1 VPKNDVPQLHVALDG
16 TPLLGLPTGVG
27 VFTSSLLEALSD
39 RDDLALSAYAVSW
52 RTRDGLAARV
62 PPGVSTEQ
70 KAMPARPL
78 SMLWSRSNLVSL
90 ERFLGPIDVV
100 HGTNFTVP
108 PTKRA
113 GQVVTVHDLTFLRFP
128 ELCQADTLRYPMLI
142 ERAVRRGA
150 LIHTHSNYVAEEIR
164 DYFSVSTHQVR
175 AVHSGIPQLSEP
187 DRDGAQAI
195 TDLRRP
201 YILSIGTAEP
211 RKDLPGLVRAFRE
224 IANDL
229 PEVTLVLVGPPGWG
243 TVALDEAVAASG
255 LEKRILRPGYLSDG
269 VLSALLGSAR
279 VLAYPSLYEGFGYP
293 PLQAMVAGVPV
304 VSTRAGAL
312 SEVIGGASLMVEPF
326 DVEGLARALS
336 IAVTDEAQR
345 SVLVTAGTK
354 RVQDFSWEQTAL
366 GLTDLYYRAASH
378 R

>member
-1 VPKNDVPQLHVALDG
+1 MPKNDVPQLHVALDG

>member
-1 VPKNDVPQLHVALDG
+1 MPKKDVPQLHVALDG

-175 AVHSGIPQLSEP
+175 AVHSGIPKLSDP
-187 DRDGAQAI
+187 DLEGAQAI

-229 PEVTLVLVGPPGWG
+229 PEVTLVLAGPPGWG